1 MPTNHL
7 EVLRQFRVLIKSI
20 KWHFDSIED
29 SCQISGA
36 QLWALAEVSSRPD
49 LRVSDLAKAMAV
61 HQSTAS
67 NLADK
72 LVQMGLVIKER
83 KDLDQRVVR
92 LQPTEAGLRVV
103 AQAPQPLEGVLPS
116 ALKKLQPQQLKELN
130 HLLGELISL
139 METPDKKKA
148 AATPL
153 SDI

>member
-1 MPTNHL
+1 MPTKHL
-7 EVLRQFRVLIKSI
+7 EVLRQFRVLFKSI

-36 QLWALAEVSSRPD
+36 QLWALAEVASRPE

-92 LQPTEAGLRVV
+92 LLPTEAGLRVV

-116 ALKKLQPQQLKELN
+116 ALKKLDPAQLRELN
-130 HLLGELISL
+130 RLLSDLIAL
-139 METPDKKKA
+139 MATPDQKKA